1 MTTRNTLGRRGL
13 LAGFAA
19 APLAAPALAQAPWA
33 PDRPV
38 RLLIGF
44 PPGGASDAAVRIIQP
59 RLSALLGQ
67 TVVVDNRAGAGGNLA
82 VEAAARSV
90 PDGTTLVSANIGTL
104 AVNPALLKTMPF
116 DPIAD
121 LAPLSLIFNAT
132 NVLVVPASK
141 PFRSVADLIAAAK
154 AGPETITYGT
164 GGVGSPGH
172 LCGILLDKIAGTKT
186 VAVPYRGGG
195 PQMLGLVAAEHDFS
209 FSPMGTVT
217 SHIEAGTI
225 RALGVS
231 TRGRAPELPAV
242 PTMIEAGLA
251 DFEVLN
257 WDGILVPKATPAP
270 IRERLGAVIRQV
282 LAEPEIVADFAK
294 RGLTPRPTT
303 EAQFAAQLAAD
314 STTWQALIR
323 AAGIEPS

>member
-1 MTTRNTLGRRGL
+1 MIQRRLLLGTL
-13 LAGFAA
+13 A
-19 APLAAPALAQAPWA
+19 APLLVPALARAQGSPWV
-33 PDRPV
+33 PDRPL

-82 VEAAARSV
+82 AEAASRSA

-104 AVNPALLKTMPF
+104 AVNPALVRHMPF
-116 DPIAD
+116 HPVND

-132 NVLVVPASK
+132 NVLVVPASR
-141 PFRSVADLIAAAK
+141 PWRSVAELVAAAK
-154 AGPETITYGT
+154 ARPDTITYGT

-172 LCGILLDKIAGTKT
+172 LCGILLDKIAGTRT
-186 VAVPYRGGG
+186 VSVPYRGGG
-195 PQMLGLVAAEHDFS
+195 PQMLGLVAGEHDFS

-217 SHIEAGTI
+217 THIAAGTI

-231 TRGRAPELPAV
+231 TRTRAPELPDV
-242 PTMIEAGLA
+242 PTMIETGLP
-251 DFEVLN
+251 DYEVLN
-257 WDGILVPKATPAP
+257 WDGILVPRATPAP
-270 IRERLGAVIRQV
+270 IRQRLGDVIRQV
-282 LAEPEIVADFAK
+282 LAEPEIVSEFAK
-294 RGLTPRPTT
+294 RGLTPRPTS
-303 EAQFAAQLAAD
+303 EAAFAAQLASD
-314 STTWQALIR
+314 SETWQGLIR

>member
-1 MTTRNTLGRRGL
+1 MLARRSL
-13 LAGFAA
+13 FATLAGTIA
-19 APLAAPALAQAPWA
+19 APSLARAQGSWS

-59 RLSALLGQ
+59 KLSALLGQ
-67 TVVVDNRAGAGGNLA
+67 SVVIDNRAGAGGNLA
-82 VEAAARSV
+82 VEAVARSA

-104 AVNPALLKTMPF
+104 AVNPALVRQMPF
-116 DPIAD
+116 HPVND
-121 LAPLSLIFNAT
+121 LAPLSLLFNAT

-141 PFRSVADLIAAAK
+141 PFRSVADIIAAAR
-154 AGPETITYGT
+154 ARPDTITYGT

-172 LCGILLDKIAGTKT
+172 LCGILLDKIAGIRT

-217 SHIEAGTI
+217 GHVSAGII
-225 RALGVS
+225 RALGVT
-231 TRGRAPELPAV
+231 TRGRAPELPTV
-242 PTMIEAGLA
+242 PTMIEAGLP
-251 DFEVLN
+251 DYEVLN
-257 WDGILVPKATPAP
+257 WDGILVPRATPAA
-270 IRERLGAVIRQV
+270 IRTRLADAIRTV
-282 LAEPEIVADFAK
+282 LADPDVVADFGR
-294 RGLTPRPTT
+294 RGLTPRPTS
-303 EAQFAAQLAAD
+303 EADFAAQLAAD
-314 STTWQALIR
+314 SATWQALIR

>member
-1 MTTRNTLGRRGL
+1 MIQRRLLLGTL
-13 LAGFAA
+13 A
-19 APLAAPALAQAPWA
+19 APLFAPAMARAQTPAWT
-33 PDRPV
+33 PDRPL

-82 VEAAARSV
+82 AEAAARSA

-104 AVNPALLKTMPF
+104 AVNPALVRQMPF
-116 DPIAD
+116 HPVND

-132 NVLVVPASK
+132 NVLVVPSSR
-141 PFRSVADLIAAAK
+141 PWRSVAELVAAAK
-154 AGPETITYGT
+154 ARPDTITYGT

-172 LCGILLDKIAGTKT
+172 LCGILVDKLAGTRT
-186 VAVPYRGGG
+186 VSVPYRGGG
-195 PQMLGLVAAEHDFS
+195 PQMLGLVAGEHDFS

-217 SHIEAGTI
+217 SHIAAGTI

-231 TRGRAPELPAV
+231 TRARAPELPDV

-251 DFEVLN
+251 DYEVLN
-257 WDGILVPKATPAP
+257 WDGILVPRATPAP
-270 IRERLGAVIRQV
+270 IRQRLGDVIRQV
-282 LAEPEIVADFAK
+282 LAEPEIVADFAR
-294 RGLTPRPTT
+294 RGLTPRPTS
-303 EAQFAAQLAAD
+303 EAAFAAQLAAD
-314 STTWQALIR
+314 SETWQGLIR

>member
-1 MTTRNTLGRRGL
+1 MIQRRLLLGTL
-13 LAGFAA
+13 A
-19 APLAAPALAQAPWA
+19 APLFAPALARAQTPAWT
-33 PDRPV
+33 PDRPL

-82 VEAAARSV
+82 AEAAARSA

-104 AVNPALLKTMPF
+104 AVNPALVRQMPF
-116 DPIAD
+116 HPVND

-132 NVLVVPASK
+132 NVLVVPSSR
-141 PFRSVADLIAAAK
+141 PWRSVAELVAAAK
-154 AGPETITYGT
+154 ARPDTITYGT

-172 LCGILLDKIAGTKT
+172 LCGILVDKLAGTRT
-186 VAVPYRGGG
+186 VSVPYRGGG
-195 PQMLGLVAAEHDFS
+195 PQMLGLVAGEHDFS

-217 SHIEAGTI
+217 SHIAAGTI

-231 TRGRAPELPAV
+231 TRARAPELPDV

-251 DFEVLN
+251 DYEVLN
-257 WDGILVPKATPAP
+257 WDGILVPRATPAP
-270 IRERLGAVIRQV
+270 IRQRLGDAIRQV
-282 LAEPEIVADFAK
+282 LAEPEIVADFAR
-294 RGLTPRPTT
+294 RGLTPRPTS
-303 EAQFAAQLAAD
+303 EAAFAAQLAAD
-314 STTWQALIR
+314 SETWQGLIR

>member
-1 MTTRNTLGRRGL
+1 MIQRRLLLGSLAMPL
-13 LAGFAA
+13 L
-19 APLAAPALAQAPWA
+19 APALARAQGAGWV
-33 PDRPV
+33 PDRPI

-67 TVVVDNRAGAGGNLA
+67 SVVVDNRAGAGGNLA
-82 VEAAARSV
+82 AEAAARSA
-90 PDGTTLVSANIGTL
+90 PDGTTIVSANIGTL
-104 AVNPALLKTMPF
+104 AVNPALVRQMPF
-116 DPIAD
+116 HPVND

-132 NVLVVPASK
+132 NVLVVPASR
-141 PFRSVADLIAAAK
+141 PWRSVAELVAAAK
-154 AGPETITYGT
+154 ARPDAITYGT

-172 LCGILLDKIAGTKT
+172 LCGILLDKIAGTRT

-195 PQMLGLVAAEHDFS
+195 PQMLGLVAGEHDFS

-217 SHIEAGTI
+217 THIAAGTI

-231 TRGRAPELPAV
+231 TRARAPELPEV

-251 DFEVLN
+251 NYEVLN
-257 WDGILVPKATPAP
+257 WDGILVPRATPAP
-270 IRERLGAVIRQV
+270 IRQRLGDVIRQV
-282 LAEPEIVADFAK
+282 LAEPETVAEFAK
-294 RGLTPRPTT
+294 RGLTPRPTS
-303 EAQFAAQLAAD
+303 EAEFAAQLASD
-314 STTWQALIR
+314 SETWQGLIR

>member
-1 MTTRNTLGRRGL
+1 VLHRRPL
-13 LAGFAA
+13 LAG
-19 APLAAPALAQAPWA
+19 LAASLAVPATVRAQGWS

-67 TVVVDNRAGAGGNLA
+67 SVVIDNRAGAGGNLA
-82 VEAAARSV
+82 VEAAARST

-104 AVNPALLKTMPF
+104 AVNPALVRQMPF
-116 DPIAD
+116 HPIND
-121 LAPLSLIFNAT
+121 LAPLSLLFNAT

-141 PFRSVADLIAAAK
+141 PFRSVADILAAAR
-154 AGPETITYGT
+154 ARPDTITYGT

-172 LCGILLDKIAGTKT
+172 LSGILLDSIAGVRT

-217 SHIEAGTI
+217 SHIAAGTI
-225 RALGVS
+225 RALGV
-231 TRGRAPELPAV
+231 TTLARAPELPDV
-242 PTMIEAGLA
+242 PTMVEAGLPG
-251 DFEVLN
+251 FEVLN
-257 WDGILVPKATPAP
+257 WDGILVPRATPAA
-270 IRERLGAVIRQV
+270 IRTRLGDAIRQV
-282 LAEPEIVADFAK
+282 LNEPEIQAEFAR
-294 RGLTPRPTT
+294 RGLTPRPTS
-303 EAQFAAQLAAD
+303 EADFTAQLAAD
-314 STTWQALIR
+314 SANWQRLIR

>member
-1 MTTRNTLGRRGL
+1 MLHRRPL
-13 LAGFAA
+13 LAGIAA
-19 APLAAPALAQAPWA
+19 SLAMPAIGRAQTWS

-59 RLSALLGQ
+59 KLSAALGQ
-67 TVVVDNRAGAGGNLA
+67 NVVIDNRAGAGGNLA

-104 AVNPALLKTMPF
+104 AVNPALVRQMPF
-116 DPIAD
+116 HPIND
-121 LAPLSLIFNAT
+121 LAPLSLLFNAT

-141 PFRSVADLIAAAK
+141 PFRSVADILAAAR
-154 AGPETITYGT
+154 ARPDTLSYGT

-172 LCGILLDKIAGTKT
+172 LSGILLDSIGGVKT

-195 PQMLGLVAAEHDFS
+195 PQMMGLLAAEHDFS

-217 SHIEAGTI
+217 SHIAAGTI
-225 RALGVS
+225 RALGV
-231 TRGRAPELPAV
+231 TTLARAPELPDV
-242 PTMIEAGLA
+242 PTMVESGLPGY
-251 DFEVLN
+251 EVLN
-257 WDGILVPKATPAP
+257 WDGILVPRATPAA
-270 IRERLGAVIRQV
+270 IRTRLGEAIRQV
-282 LAEPEIVADFAK
+282 LADPEVRADFAR
-294 RGLTPRPTT
+294 RGLTPRPTS
-303 EAQFAAQLAAD
+303 EADFAAQLAAD
-314 STTWQALIR
+314 SANWQRLIR

>member
-1 MTTRNTLGRRGL
+1 MIQRRLLLGTL
-13 LAGFAA
+13 A
-19 APLAAPALAQAPWA
+19 APLFAPALARAQTPAWT
-33 PDRPV
+33 PDRPL

-82 VEAAARSV
+82 AEAAARSA

-104 AVNPALLKTMPF
+104 TVNPALVRQMPF
-116 DPIAD
+116 HPVND

-132 NVLVVPASK
+132 NVLVVPSSR
-141 PFRSVADLIAAAK
+141 PWRSVAELVAAAK
-154 AGPETITYGT
+154 ARPDTITYGT

-172 LCGILLDKIAGTKT
+172 LCGILVDKLAGTRT
-186 VAVPYRGGG
+186 VSVPYRGGG
-195 PQMLGLVAAEHDFS
+195 PQMLGLVAGEHDFS

-217 SHIEAGTI
+217 SHIAAGTI

-231 TRGRAPELPAV
+231 TRARAPELPDV

-251 DFEVLN
+251 DYEVLN
-257 WDGILVPKATPAP
+257 WDGILVPRATPAP
-270 IRERLGAVIRQV
+270 IRQRLGDVIRQV
-282 LAEPEIVADFAK
+282 LAEPEIVADFAR
-294 RGLTPRPTT
+294 RGLTPRPTS
-303 EAQFAAQLAAD
+303 EAAFAAQLAAD
-314 STTWQALIR
+314 SETWQGLIR

>member
-1 MTTRNTLGRRGL
+1 MLARRSL
-13 LAGFAA
+13 FTALAGT
-19 APLAAPALAQAPWA
+19 LAVPSLATAQGSWS

-59 RLSALLGQ
+59 KLSARLGQ
-67 TVVVDNRAGAGGNLA
+67 SVVIDNRAGAGGNLA
-82 VEAAARSV
+82 VEAVARSA

-104 AVNPALLKTMPF
+104 AVNPALVRQMPF
-116 DPIAD
+116 HPVND
-121 LAPLSLIFNAT
+121 LAPLSLLFNAT

-141 PFRSVADLIAAAK
+141 PFRSVADLIAAAR
-154 AGPETITYGT
+154 ARPETITYGT

-217 SHIEAGTI
+217 SHIAAGTI

-231 TRGRAPELPAV
+231 TRMRAPELPAV

-251 DFEVLN
+251 DYEVLN
-257 WDGILVPKATPAP
+257 WDGILVPRATPAA
-270 IRERLGAVIRQV
+270 IRTRLGDAIRDV
-282 LAEPEIVADFAK
+282 LADPEVVADFAR
-294 RGLTPRPTT
+294 RGLTPRPTS
-303 EAQFAAQLAAD
+303 EADFAAQLAAD
-314 STTWQALIR
+314 STNWQALIR

>member
-1 MTTRNTLGRRGL
+1 MLARRSL
-13 LAGFAA
+13 LAALAGS
-19 APLAAPALAQAPWA
+19 LAAPSLARAQGWS
-33 PDRPV
+33 PDRPI

-44 PPGGASDAAVRIIQP
+44 PPGGASDAALRIIQP
-59 RLSALLGQ
+59 RLAAKLGQ
-67 TVVVDNRAGAGGNLA
+67 NVVIDNRTGAGGNLA
-82 VEAAARSV
+82 VEAAARSA

-121 LAPLSLIFNAT
+121 LAPLSMIFDAT

-141 PFRSVADLIAAAK
+141 PFRSVADILAAAK
-154 AGPETITYGT
+154 ARPETLTYGT

-172 LCGILLDKIAGTKT
+172 LCGILLDSIAGVKT

-209 FSPMGTVT
+209 FSPIGTITTHVA
-217 SHIEAGTI
+217 AGTI
-225 RALGVS
+225 RALAVA
-231 TRGRAPELPAV
+231 TRTRAPELPEV

-257 WDGILVPKATPAP
+257 WDGVLVPKATPAA
-270 IRERLGAVIRQV
+270 IRTRLGDTLREV
-282 LAEPEIVADFAK
+282 LADPQVVTEFGR
-294 RGLTPRPTT
+294 RGLTPRPTS
-303 EAQFAAQLAAD
+303 EADFAAQLAAD
-314 STTWQALIR
+314 SATWQRLIR

>member
-1 MTTRNTLGRRGL
+1 MLHRRPL
-13 LAGFAA
+13 LAGIAA
-19 APLAAPALAQAPWA
+19 SLAMPAIGRAQTWS

-59 RLSALLGQ
+59 KLSAALGQ
-67 TVVVDNRAGAGGNLA
+67 NVVIDNRAGAGGNLA

-104 AVNPALLKTMPF
+104 AVNPALVRQMPF
-116 DPIAD
+116 HSIND
-121 LAPLSLIFNAT
+121 LAPLSLLFNAT

-141 PFRSVADLIAAAK
+141 PFRSVADILAAAR
-154 AGPETITYGT
+154 ARPDTLSYGT

-172 LCGILLDKIAGTKT
+172 LSGILLDSIGGVKT

-195 PQMLGLVAAEHDFS
+195 PQMMGLLAAEHDFS

-217 SHIEAGTI
+217 SHIAAGTI
-225 RALGVS
+225 RALGV
-231 TRGRAPELPAV
+231 TTLARAPELPDV
-242 PTMIEAGLA
+242 PTMVESGLPGY
-251 DFEVLN
+251 EVLN
-257 WDGILVPKATPAP
+257 WDGILVPRATPAA
-270 IRERLGAVIRQV
+270 IRTRLGEAIRQV
-282 LAEPEIVADFAK
+282 LADPEVRADFAR
-294 RGLTPRPTT
+294 RGLTPRPTS
-303 EAQFAAQLAAD
+303 EADFAAQLAAD
-314 STTWQALIR
+314 SANWQRLIR

>member
-1 MTTRNTLGRRGL
+1 MIQRRLLLGTL
-13 LAGFAA
+13 A
-19 APLAAPALAQAPWA
+19 APLFAPALARAQTPAWT
-33 PDRPV
+33 PDRPL

-82 VEAAARSV
+82 AEAAARSA

-104 AVNPALLKTMPF
+104 AVNPALVRQMPF
-116 DPIAD
+116 HPVND

-132 NVLVVPASK
+132 NVLVVPSSR
-141 PFRSVADLIAAAK
+141 PWRSVAELVAAAK
-154 AGPETITYGT
+154 ARPDTITYGT

-172 LCGILLDKIAGTKT
+172 LCGILVDKLAGTRT
-186 VAVPYRGGG
+186 VSVPYRGGG
-195 PQMLGLVAAEHDFS
+195 PQMLGLVAGEHDFS

-217 SHIEAGTI
+217 SHIAAGTI

-231 TRGRAPELPAV
+231 TRARAPELPDV

-251 DFEVLN
+251 DYEVLN
-257 WDGILVPKATPAP
+257 WDGILVPRATPAP
-270 IRERLGAVIRQV
+270 IRQRLGDVIRQV
-282 LAEPEIVADFAK
+282 LAEPEIVADFAR
-294 RGLTPRPTT
+294 RGLTPRPTS
-303 EAQFAAQLAAD
+303 EAAFAAQLAAD
-314 STTWQALIR
+314 SETWQGLIR

>member
-1 MTTRNTLGRRGL
+1 MLHRRPL
-13 LAGFAA
+13 LAG
-19 APLAAPALAQAPWA
+19 LAASLAVPATVRAQGWS

-67 TVVVDNRAGAGGNLA
+67 SVVIDNRAGAGGNLA
-82 VEAAARSV
+82 VEAAARST

-104 AVNPALLKTMPF
+104 AVNPALVRQMPF
-116 DPIAD
+116 HPIND
-121 LAPLSLIFNAT
+121 LAPLSLLFNAT

-141 PFRSVADLIAAAK
+141 PFRSVADILAAAR
-154 AGPETITYGT
+154 ARPDTITYGT

-172 LCGILLDKIAGTKT
+172 LSGILLDSIAGVRT

-217 SHIEAGTI
+217 SHIAAGTI
-225 RALGVS
+225 RALGV
-231 TRGRAPELPAV
+231 TTLARAPELPDV
-242 PTMIEAGLA
+242 PTMVEAGLPG
-251 DFEVLN
+251 FEVLN
-257 WDGILVPKATPAP
+257 WDGILVPRATPAA
-270 IRERLGAVIRQV
+270 IRTRLGDAIRQV
-282 LAEPEIVADFAK
+282 LNEPEIQAEFAR
-294 RGLTPRPTT
+294 RGLTPRPTS
-303 EAQFAAQLAAD
+303 EADFTAQLAAD
-314 STTWQALIR
+314 SANWQRLIR

>member
-1 MTTRNTLGRRGL
+1 MLARRSL
-13 LAGFAA
+13 LAALAGS
-19 APLAAPALAQAPWA
+19 LAAPSLARAQGWS
-33 PDRPV
+33 PDRPI

-44 PPGGASDAAVRIIQP
+44 PPGGASDAALRIIQP
-59 RLSALLGQ
+59 RLAAKLGQ
-67 TVVVDNRAGAGGNLA
+67 NVVIDNRTGAGGNLA
-82 VEAAARSV
+82 VEAAARSA

-121 LAPLSLIFNAT
+121 LAPLSMIFNAT

-141 PFRSVADLIAAAK
+141 PFRSVADILAAAK
-154 AGPETITYGT
+154 ARPETLTYGT

-172 LCGILLDKIAGTKT
+172 LCGILLDSIAGVKT

-209 FSPMGTVT
+209 FSPIGTVT
-217 SHIEAGTI
+217 THVAAGTI
-225 RALGVS
+225 RALAVA
-231 TRGRAPELPAV
+231 TRTRAPELPEV

-257 WDGILVPKATPAP
+257 WDGVLVPKATPAA
-270 IRERLGAVIRQV
+270 IRTRLGDTLREV
-282 LAEPEIVADFAK
+282 LADPQVVTEFGR
-294 RGLTPRPTT
+294 RGLTPRPTS
-303 EAQFAAQLAAD
+303 EADFAAQLAAD
-314 STTWQALIR
+314 SASWQRLIR